1 MSIEAKSLSSPL
13 GNREHL
19 KTENRSK
26 PWAGLRY
33 PYPGAERSGQG
44 GGGLLVSCPEQT
56 CIIASLYFQTIGE
69 MNQAEL
75 NSEQPIQRDS
85 LSRHKC
91 VQIGWK
97 KCQLRVSTYKM

>member
-1 MSIEAKSLSSPL
+1 MGRVEIPLPRSTEA
-13 GNREHL
+13 
-19 KTENRSK
+19 
-26 PWAGLRY
+26 W
-33 PYPGAERSGQG
+33 QG

-75 NSEQPIQRDS
+75 NSEQPIQRDC

>member
-33 PYPGAERSGQG
+33 PYPGAQRPGREGVVSWLVARNRRA
-44 GGGLLVSCPEQT
+44 LLPR
-56 CIIASLYFQTIGE
+56 CI
-69 MNQAEL
+69 
-75 NSEQPIQRDS
+75 
-85 LSRHKC
+85 SRPLVK
-91 VQIGWK
+91 
-97 KCQLRVSTYKM
+97 